1 VRRAIVGAGV
11 LVAVGI
17 VAAGTYL
24 VMLRE
29 RSFAQPIAFNH
40 RKHIKEVGLACPDCH
55 LHALD
60 GTRATIPNLSVCST
74 CHAEPVGS
82 SPEEARVVAMIQQ
95 GTPIPWRKVNVIPDH
110 VYFSH
115 RRHTTL
121 GKIECPVCHG
131 EMAERVLP
139 LRRSL
144 VKVSMKGCVGCHDKA
159 KVTSDCIACH
169 R

>member
-1 VRRAIVGAGV
+1 MNRPAVGAGV
-11 LVAVGI
+11 LLAAGI
-17 VAAGTYL
+17 VAAGTYVL
-24 VMLRE
+24 VLRE

-40 RKHIKEVGLACPDCH
+40 SKHVKEVGVTCPDCH

-60 GTRATIPNLSVCST
+60 GARATIPNLAVCGT
-74 CHAEPVGS
+74 CHAEPVGN
-82 SPEEARVVAMIQQ
+82 SPEEARVVAMIQK
-95 GTPIPWRKVNVIPDH
+95 GTPIPWRKVNILPAN

-131 EMAERVLP
+131 EMAERKLP

-144 VKVSMKGCVGCHDKA
+144 LKINMNGCTGCHEKA